1 MPILLKFVDRSR
13 FSLTAENANA
23 SPHWL
28 VEVSN
33 DLELV
38 LRLKQKIDD
47 SRTDVPATRETFGG
61 SWWGY
66 LTSGASAVRD
76 YAQRSL
82 INVPRRFGSSAALYF
97 FRPWMTTVGT
107 RTVGDALVY
116 VARRGT
122 FTSPGEIIKRVL
134 DGQEGLRAAAASRTT
149 NDPLIVIGHSLG
161 GVILYDIF
169 SHFAPDLQC
178 DLLVTVGSQVGFFQ
192 ELALLANA
200 SAGGF
205 TPGSRVSRPGNI
217 VRWLNVF
224 DTVDVLAF
232 TTQPVFAGVE
242 DFAFSSETGAISA
255 HTAYFWTP
263 HFHRRL
269 GRRIREALV

>member
-1 MPILLKFVDRSR
+1 
-13 FSLTAENANA
+13 
-23 SPHWL
+23 
-28 VEVSN
+28 
-33 DLELV
+33 
-38 LRLKQKIDD
+38 
-47 SRTDVPATRETFGG
+47 
-61 SWWGY
+61 
-66 LTSGASAVRD
+66 
-76 YAQRSL
+76 
-82 INVPRRFGSSAALYF
+82 
-97 FRPWMTTVGT
+97 MTTVGT

-217 VRWLNVF
+217 VRWLRLRYGGCACVYNPAGLCGGGRLRVF
-224 DTVDVLAF
+224 
-232 TTQPVFAGVE
+232 
-242 DFAFSSETGAISA
+242 
-255 HTAYFWTP
+255 
-263 HFHRRL
+263 
-269 GRRIREALV
+269 